1 MKARLVV
8 GGAFSLHL
16 LHCVLKDLFVAH
28 VCLNE
33 MLEAGDHSLGLLVE
47 LKHSRGHSIGLN
59 INKAN
64 IV

>member
-16 LHCVLKDLFVAH
+16 LHRVLKDLFVAH

-33 MLEAGDHSLGLLVE
+33 MLEAGDHCLGLLVK
-47 LKHSRGHSIGLN
+47 LKHSRGHSIALN
-59 INKAN
+59 IN
-64 IV
+64 